1 MRHLA
6 LMYITSF
13 NTENSRINPF
23 VYGECG
29 PHLPTSKSLDL
40 STASWCSFV
49 HTHVRKRRRLSSS
62 QMCTALA
69 EQVISWK
76 KKKRRTKRQK
86 MLPELLTA
94 VDGEPERETHLLWD
108 YDTISKWLCLLK
120 SAVSGTISVSQFLQ
134 SHRVGEPLHCR
145 DLPQRVLLTVMDREA
160 WSAAVRGVTKS
171 QTRLSD
177 WTELNWWRVHTLWE

>member
-1 MRHLA
+1 MW
-6 LMYITSF
+6 TS
-13 NTENSRINPF
+13 S
-23 VYGECG
+23 
-29 PHLPTSKSLDL
+29 PHLQIPGSFHSFLMLLRTHTCKKKKKAFFITDVHSISRASDL
-40 STASWCSFV
+40 
-49 HTHVRKRRRLSSS
+49 
-62 QMCTALA
+62 M
-69 EQVISWK
+69 E